1 MKLLLSSWADFLL
14 LMGVMVL
21 KISIDV
27 GSGGGG
33 GGGIN
38 VSDGGDDTVD
48 VGGAGDVSMGVMV
61 VLVDRGLVGRGEG
74 SGGWGSD
81 GLIGDG
87 GEVTDA
93 PQVVVVEATGGE
105 KTGIVIG
112 SGDRTGVTEGVGVGL
127 ESGGIA
133 GGNITTTGDG
143 GEAYGSIC
151 GIVGGLVLSIPAGGC
166 DGGRGCEV
174 AAG

>member
-1 MKLLLSSWADFLL
+1 
-14 LMGVMVL
+14 MGDGVATTGGVAF
-21 KISIDV
+21 D
-27 GSGGGG
+27 GDGGGQE
-33 GGGIN
+33 
-38 VSDGGDDTVD
+38 VDGCR
-48 VGGAGDVSMGVMV
+48 
-61 VLVDRGLVGRGEG
+61 DRGLAGRGEG

-87 GEVTDA
+87 GEVTDGIGGSGNNVGGGTGIIGLVEA
-93 PQVVVVEATGGE
+93 SGGGASSTGGGVEATGGE